1 MGETSLSK
9 EWITLKMKCLLAAM
23 DGMSGAPLRSVC
35 FEYGADGATT
45 EMIGALGL
53 ARMRRKRSS
62 AAEALLLRRPEEKYL
77 AAQLIGNDPAVMA
90 EAARRLEALNRFDA
104 VEINMGCPARCVV
117 GSGNGSALLLDLPRA
132 QEILRAVCAAVSMPV
147 RLKLRLGWDDRHIVA
162 PELCRMAQDAGCF
175 EIILHGRTREQRYTG
190 QPNIEAMR
198 AVREA
203 VQIPLYANGG
213 VTRAQDARSFME
225 QTGADGVCIGRAALK
240 NPWIFQ
246 DIALLEQGKTPPVR
260 GAEERICLLERLA
273 RRLCEQKPE
282 RFAICEMRKYAS
294 WYLAGLSGWH
304 AALERLNQL
313 ETLDAFCGA
322 LADQLNWLAQRNDL
336 LPHLELAPAPNLDTI
351 PR

>member
-1 MGETSLSK
+1 
-9 EWITLKMKCLLAAM
+9 MKCLLAAM

-147 RLKLRLGWDDRHIVA
+147 RLKLRLGWDNRHIVA

-246 DIALLEQGKTPPVR
+246 DIALLEQGKTP
-260 GAEERICLLERLA
+260 C
-273 RRLCEQKPE
+273 
-282 RFAICEMRKYAS
+282 
-294 WYLAGLSGWH
+294 
-304 AALERLNQL
+304 AALRSAYACLKGWRGGCANRSRSASPYVKCESMRAGILPDSAAGTRRWSALTSWRRWMRSAVRL
-313 ETLDAFCGA
+313 
-322 LADQLNWLAQRNDL
+322 
-336 LPHLELAPAPNLDTI
+336 PI
-351 PR
+351 S